1 MAEYQVTLL
10 GIPGVSMD
18 GREIRFPYRK
28 AEAVFYYLCVEK
40 HTNRDEL
47 VALLWGSGDEGA
59 GRKNLRQALFQ
70 IRRCLG
76 EEAIILQGRN
86 DLKLNQRA
94 GIRTDWDEDDREF
107 ALCRERFLDFF
118 YLRDCPEFER
128 WVERKRELQAER
140 CLGCIRG
147 ELKEAAGNRN
157 ALRVKALFEAWEYW
171 RPWDEEMAV
180 AGMKG
185 YARIGRHDWGIEL
198 YQRYEKRIRGDLEET
213 PSHRAEVLFRTLLRR
228 REVSERRHRDERNA
242 GQRFF
247 GRMAEIQEIDER
259 IFLFLS
265 GELCRSVVIEGEVG
279 VGKTA
284 LMEEI
289 RRMDHGEGALEILS
303 HCYGAESEVPLRAWR
318 DFLKQVE
325 ALYSQ
330 GEISLSGECIRI
342 VSGILTSPAEGRVS
356 FKAGVP
362 ERVRE
367 TETENGI
374 LYLLKE
380 LSGQRKVILYFD
392 SLQWMDSVSQR
403 LLQRIMIELGNER
416 VFLVAACRTEGREA
430 VRELLLALS
439 ERTLIETLHLS
450 CFSQEEVGKIVG
462 EAIRG
467 GEAWEPD
474 AREIFMKTEGNPLAL
489 MDMLDAIKSGKEEG
503 SSRIGMWLR
512 MRLSRLSGF
521 QKRTLEALSA
531 CGEGADLEELAVLTE
546 LKPMELVETL
556 ESLMDSFVQEEM
568 RENTP
573 LYRFRHQ
580 FHRDYVY
587 RSLSMGKRQLWDRTR
602 EEFVRMRA
610 EKRAEESGS

>member
-1 MAEYQVTLL
+1 MAKYQITLL
-10 GIPGVSMD
+10 GIPGVYRD

-40 HTNRDEL
+40 NTNRDEL

-76 EEAIILQGRN
+76 EEVIILQGRN

-94 GIRTDWDEDDREF
+94 GIRTDWDEDDGSFVLRK
-107 ALCRERFLDFF
+107 ERFLDFF
-118 YLRDCPEFER
+118 YLRDCPEFDG
-128 WVERKRELQAER
+128 WVEKKRELQAER
-140 CLGCIRG
+140 CLVCIRE
-147 ELKEAAGNRN
+147 ELKGALDSRD
-157 ALRVKALFEAWEYW
+157 ALRVKALFGSWEYW

-185 YARIGRHDWGIEL
+185 YARLGRHDWGIEL
-198 YQRYEKRIRGDLEET
+198 YQRYEKRIREDLEEI
-213 PSHRAEVLFRTLLRR
+213 PSHRAQVLKRTLLRR
-228 REVSERRHRDERNA
+228 KEVSEGRHGDGGST

-247 GRMAEIQEIDER
+247 GRMEEIQEIDER

-289 RRMDHGEGALEILS
+289 RRMDHGEGTLELLS

-325 ALYSQ
+325 ALHGQ
-330 GEISLSGECIRI
+330 GKISLSGDSSRF
-342 VSGILTSPAEGRVS
+342 VFRMLTSAAKDGNAAGEGAAEGL
-356 FKAGVP
+356 G
-362 ERVRE
+362 E
-367 TETENGI
+367 TAAENGI
-374 LYLLKE
+374 LHLLKE
-380 LSGQRKVILYFD
+380 LSGRRRVILYFD
-392 SLQWMDSVSQR
+392 SLQWMDKVSQR
-403 LLQRIMIELGNER
+403 LLQRIMIELGNDR

-439 ERTLIETLHLS
+439 ERALIEAVPLS
-450 CFSQEEVGKIVG
+450 CFSREEVEKIVAEAMRG
-462 EAIRG
+462 EEPAG
-467 GEAWEPD
+467 PD
-474 AREIFMKTEGNPLAL
+474 AGEVFMKTEGNPLAL
-489 MDMLDAIKSGKEEG
+489 IDMLEAVKSGGDGG
-503 SSRIGMWLR
+503 SSRIDMWLR

-521 QKRTLEALSA
+521 QRRTLEALSA
-531 CGEGADLEELAVLTE
+531 CGGGAVLEELAVLTE
-546 LKPMELVETL
+546 LKPMELVEVL
-556 ESLMDSFVQEEM
+556 ESLMDGFVEEEL
-568 RENTP
+568 REGMI

-587 RSLSMGKRQLWDRTR
+587 RSLSMGKRQLWGRAR
-602 EEFVRMRA
+602 EEFDRRGTKKGEGNSEV
-610 EKRAEESGS
+610 